1 MSVWTLAK
9 DGDCC
14 GYDGQRI
21 APGAPMQLVGPDTM
35 PLRKRLKRC
44 EAHAHGAVD
53 WAQVEQ
59 AKFLA
64 ETKAEREAISVEDRR
79 FNPERTL
86 PRDRKSAAAG
96 DREP

>member
-1 MSVWTLAK
+1 MSIWTIAK
-9 DGDCC
+9 DGDFC

-21 APGAPMQLVGPDTM
+21 VAGAPMQLVGPESL

-44 EAHAHGAVD
+44 QSHAYGPVD
-53 WAQVEQ
+53 WAQVDA
-59 AKFLA
+59 AKFRA